1 MTLEASVNRAGPPT
15 AYIYDLLGQRIRGL
29 EAVHIV
35 GTDTVHV
42 KWDGHTTSGSSAPS
56 AVYLVRLTDA
66 RGATLLGIVVRV
78 W

>member
-1 MTLEASVNRAGPPT
+1 MTLEASVNRTGPLI
-15 AYIYDLLGQRIRGL
+15 AYMYDFLGQRIREL

-42 KWDGHTTSGSSAPS
+42 KWDGHTTSGSSARS
-56 AVYLVRLTDA
+56 AVYLVRLPDA
-66 RGATLLGIVVRV
+66 RGATLLGRVVRV